1 MRIAAL
7 IGLWGSL
14 ISSSVNGS
22 PIVESSD
29 RLEINWAAQRIRF
42 YGQGIVRT
50 IDGSDGYK
58 GAEKRAWQD
67 GLAYVSGAIKDLY
80 QKTHQGTEVDNKLLV
95 DLAGEAAHGVV
106 TSTSSVKTVYSSDG
120 GVRVYLENSLAK
132 ALAPKGLRF
141 RQKEINQGTMSQH
154 TGLVLQFD
162 KPLKPRVIYHVADE
176 AGNVL
181 FGPQDMA
188 EEAFRK
194 NLMGRWYRRPT
205 PAELAE
211 AVGKNPITVRA
222 TVAPNGQII
231 VSKEDWDKA
240 LEGHKSLLINGAIA
254 LAQP

>member
-1 MRIAAL
+1 M
-7 IGLWGSL
+7 
-14 ISSSVNGS
+14 
-22 PIVESSD
+22 
-29 RLEINWAAQRIRF
+29 
-42 YGQGIVRT
+42 
-50 IDGSDGYK
+50 DGSDGYK

-80 QKTHQGTEVDNKLLV
+80 QKTHHGTDIDNKLLG

-106 TSTSSVKTVYSSDG
+106 TSTSSVRTVYSSEG

-162 KPLKPRVIYHVADE
+162 KPMRPRVTYQVADVS
-176 AGNVL
+176 GNIL

-194 NLMGRWYRRPT
+194 NLMGRWYRRPSPT
-205 PAELAE
+205 ELAE
-211 AVGKNPITVRA
+211 AVGKNPLTIRA
-222 TVAPNGQII
+222 SVASNGQIV
-231 VSKEDWDKA
+231 VSKEEWDKA